1 MWDLL
6 VQRISNKPPIRHIHI
21 DFFQSSAQ
29 GTNAVDML
37 NQHNFKQ
44 HNGIDA
50 GTTIVLAVQIAD
62 KLIYLMK
69 VDCCVDLPQQMILG
83 YHLLQTHKLDLISVF
98 DIFRKHVYHPN
109 LLYHIFA
116 SFTRKRSPVGD
127 LFLPYGKS
135 GNILVTL
142 TPK

>member
-1 MWDLL
+1 MRDLL

-37 NQHNFKQ
+37 NQHNFEQ

-69 VDCCVDLPQQMILG
+69 SIA
-83 YHLLQTHKLDLISVF
+83 
-98 DIFRKHVYHPN
+98 
-109 LLYHIFA
+109 A
-116 SFTRKRSPVGD
+116 SICLSR
-127 LFLPYGKS
+127 
-135 GNILVTL
+135 
-142 TPK
+142 